1 MATEIERK
9 FLVVG
14 DFKADSRRC
23 ERVVQGFLSSVPER
37 TVRVRKADGRG
48 YLTIKGKGDARTN
61 TTRFEWEREIPPDEA
76 DALLGLCEP
85 GIIDKRRYFV
95 PVGDSLFEVD
105 EFFGDNAGLV
115 VAEIEL
121 AHPDDPVPRPP
132 WLGAEVTGDARYYN
146 ASLRAFP
153 YRLWTE

>member
-9 FLVVG
+9 YLVVG
-14 DFKADSRRC
+14 DFKADSERC
-23 ERVVQGFLSSVPER
+23 EEVVQGFLSSVPER
-37 TVRVRKADGRG
+37 TVRVRKSGGRG
-48 YLTIKGKGDARTN
+48 YLTIKGKGDASG
-61 TTRFEWEREIPPDEA
+61 TTRFEWEREISVEEA
-76 DALLGLCEP
+76 DALLDLCEP
-85 GIIDKRRYFV
+85 GIIDKTRYFV

-115 VAEIEL
+115 IAEIEL
-121 AHPDDPVPRPP
+121 AHPDDPVPTPP

-153 YRLWTE
+153 YRLWND

>member
-14 DFKADSRRC
+14 DFKSDSQRC
-23 ERVVQGFLSSVPER
+23 EEVVQGFLSSVPER
-37 TVRVRKADGRG
+37 TVRVRKCNGRG
-48 YLTIKGKGDARTN
+48 YLTIKGKGDATG
-61 TTRFEWEREIPPDEA
+61 TTRFEWEQEISTEEA
-76 DALLGLCEP
+76 DSLLALCEP
-85 GIIDKRRYFV
+85 GLIEKKRYYV
-95 PVGDSLFEVD
+95 PVGEHLFEVD
-105 EFFGDNAGLV
+105 EFFGDNDGLV

-121 AHPDDPVPRPP
+121 DHPDDPVPAPD

-153 YRLWTE
+153 YRLWDE

>member
-14 DFKADSRRC
+14 DFKAESRDC

-37 TVRVRKADGRG
+37 TVRVRKGNGRG
-48 YLTIKGKGDARTN
+48 YLTIKGKGDASGTS
-61 TTRFEWEREIPPDEA
+61 RFEWERQISADEA
-76 DALLGLCEP
+76 DSLLALCEP
-85 GIIDKRRYFV
+85 GIIDKRRYYV
-95 PVGDSLFEVD
+95 PVDGRVFEVD

-115 VAEIEL
+115 IAELEL
-121 AHPDDPVPRPP
+121 EHPDDPVPAPK
-132 WLGAEVTGDARYYN
+132 WLGAEVTGDERYYN
-146 ASLRAFP
+146 AALRAFP